1 MEPKELEKSLSSVQG
16 WKMINKPFMF
26 FFGGAKKSFPLY
38 ESCEKK
44 GVFKNHKLV
53 THVYDDNIYHIY
65 AFSINGAFDQGALD
79 ELKEKAAEIDLGTI
93 RYENIGYTCLEL
105 WRGPEDSFAHENNTI
120 TELSD
125 IENGI
130 FVYPT
135 GEIDD
140 TTAEF
145 PLVVYG
151 QKGTDHYIYP
161 VSDKHL

>member
-1 MEPKELEKSLSSVQG
+1 MEPNELEKSLSTIQG
-16 WKMINKPFMF
+16 WKMINKPYMF
-26 FFGGAKKSFPLY
+26 FFGGPKKSFPLY

-53 THVYDDNIYHIY
+53 TYVYDENIYHIY
-65 AFSINGAFDQGALD
+65 AFSAHGALD
-79 ELKEKAAEIDLGTI
+79 KDTLDALTQKAEEIDLGTI

-105 WRGPEDSFAHENNTI
+105 WRGPEGSFAEGHNTI
-120 TELSD
+120 AELSD
-125 IENGI
+125 IDNGV

-135 GEIDD
+135 GEMDD

-161 VSDKHL
+161 VPAKHL